1 MRHMTDT
8 LTGEARSRLM
18 SRVRQKNTA
27 PEVRLR
33 KRLHAEGLRYVL
45 HTASLPGRPDMVFP
59 RYRTVVFVHGCF
71 WHGHDCRSGRGPST
85 NQEYWSE
92 KIAANQAR
100 DARKASELEARGWR
114 VITVWECEI
123 KGSRL
128 DQTVSA
134 VIGSVRDGLHV
145 D

>member
-1 MRHMTDT
+1 
-8 LTGEARSRLM
+8 M

-27 PEVRLR
+27 PEMRLR

-45 HTASLPGRPDMVFP
+45 HSRSLPGRPDIAFP

-71 WHGHDCRSGRGPST
+71 WHGHDCRSGRRPST
-85 NQEYWSE
+85 NQEYWFE
-92 KIAANQAR
+92 KIAANQIR
-100 DARKASELEARGWR
+100 DARKVAELEDQGWR
-114 VITVWECEI
+114 VITVWECET

-128 DQTVSA
+128 DQTVAA
-134 VIGSVRDGLHV
+134 VIAFIRDGLNV